1 MHRCVKPFFHPLTS
15 SIPLSI
21 CAAPSR
27 GAAAEE
33 GKDALCAIDVGP
45 SFDPSKENGI
55 DAADLAAVEAALG
68 WDDDADE
75 VDRGVWVGGGG
86 GVWGGCGGGDGG
98 GGGGDGGWLNSLPVT
113 APEDPERLGG
123 GLADIGG
130 SVVGGEDEDEGNGQS
145 RHWGLQ

>member
-45 SFDPSKENGI
+45 SFDPSKENSI

-86 GVWGGCGGGDGG
+86 GRRLAPGGCG
-98 GGGGDGGWLNSLPVT
+98 
-113 APEDPERLGG
+113 LGG
-123 GLADIGG
+123 
-130 SVVGGEDEDEGNGQS
+130 
-145 RHWGLQ
+145 